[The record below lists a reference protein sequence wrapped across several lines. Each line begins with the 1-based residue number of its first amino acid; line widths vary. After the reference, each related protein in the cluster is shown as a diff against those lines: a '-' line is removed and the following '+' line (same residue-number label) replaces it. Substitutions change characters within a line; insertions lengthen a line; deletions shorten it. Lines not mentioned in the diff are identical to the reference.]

1 MDLDRKLLGALLAG
15 SLLLGAAAC
24 SDGDDDAKK
33 DPADAAVDE
42 AEVTQE
48 VTVDA
53 DGNVTVTDSEG
64 NVDEFQTSTEV
75 PDGWPEGLE
84 PPESVTIISS
94 NTTEEGKV
102 TSLFITATSD
112 TPIPELVEQIRGQ
125 LTAAGFLVLAE
136 TVNETESGGTSANL
150 SAQQGQT
157 GFSLSMASEA
167 EGPASV
173 LYSVTID
180 ETPQDEDEPEAES
193 DGEGEAES
201 DADPEADGGN

>member
-15 SLLLGAAAC
+15 SLLLGATAC
-24 SDGDDDAKK
+24 SDDGDDAKK
-33 DPADAAVDE
+33 EDSADKAADE

-53 DGNVTVTDSEG
+53 DGNVRVTDSEG
-64 NVDEFQTSTEV
+64 NVDEFQTSTDV
-75 PDGWPEGLE
+75 PEGWPEGLE
-84 PPESVTIISS
+84 PPESVTIVSS
-94 NTTEEGKV
+94 NTTKEGKV

-112 TPIPELVEQIRGQ
+112 TPIPDLVAEIKGQ
-125 LTAAGFLVLAE
+125 LEAAGFLVLAE
-136 TVNETESGGTSANL
+136 NVNETESGGTSANL
-150 SAQQGQT
+150 SAQRDEV

-180 ETPQDEDEPEAES
+180 ETPKDDEPEGES
-193 DGEGEAES
+193 EGEDET
-201 DADPEADGGN
+201 EADSGN

>member
-33 DPADAAVDE
+33 DDSADEAVEE

-48 VTVDA
+48 VTVDE

-75 PDGWPEGLE
+75 PEGWPEGLE
-84 PPESVTIISS
+84 PPESVTIVSS

-102 TSLFITATSD
+102 TSLFITATSE
-112 TPIPELVEQIRGQ
+112 TPIPELVEQIKAQ

-136 TVNETESGGTSANL
+136 NVNETESGGTSANL

-173 LYSVTID
+173 LYSITID
-180 ETPQDEDEPEAES
+180 ETPQDEDDEPETEGESDAESEPEA
-193 DGEGEAES
+193 DT
-201 DADPEADGGN
+201 GN